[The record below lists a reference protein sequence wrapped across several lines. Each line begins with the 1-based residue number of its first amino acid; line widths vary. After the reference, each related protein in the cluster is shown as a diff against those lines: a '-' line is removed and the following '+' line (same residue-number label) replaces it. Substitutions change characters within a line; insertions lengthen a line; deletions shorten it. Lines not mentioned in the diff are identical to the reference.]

1 LLPLVPDPRTPT
13 PTLAPAAFAAE
24 FDREARAR
32 GFRADL
38 LGEIAG
44 VPLHAY
50 VRPAPAARAKLYLSS
65 GVHGDEPA
73 PPQALLELLRR
84 DVFDNHAEWYLVPLL
99 NPTGFVASTRE
110 NAGGVDLNRDYRHPR
125 SAEILAH
132 TRWLAKQPR
141 FDVTFC
147 LHEDYEAAG
156 FYLYE
161 VSAGGLPS
169 LADVMLAAAAVQ
181 SPIEQATLIDGREAS
196 GPGLIRPAID
206 PVLNEAWPEAIFLR
220 EHHTRLSYTLETAS
234 AQPISQ
240 RVATLVAAIS
250 AGLTVARV
258 KNAHLPD
265 LPPQALNTGASKEPR
280 PHP

>member
-1 LLPLVPDPRTPT
+1 MPDPRTAT
-13 PTLAPAAFAAE
+13 PVLNPAAFAAE

-32 GFRADL
+32 GFRADFL
-38 LGEIAG
+38 AEIAG

-50 VRPAPAARAKLYLSS
+50 VRPAPAAHPKLYLSS

-84 DVFDNHAEWYLVPLL
+84 DVFDDRAEWYLVPML
-99 NPTGFVASTRE
+99 NPTGFIARTRE
-110 NAGGVDLNRDYRHPR
+110 NSEGIDLNRDYREPR

-161 VSAGGLPS
+161 VNTRELPS
-169 LADVMLAAAAVQ
+169 LAATMLAAAAVH
-181 SPIEQATLIDGREAS
+181 SPIEQATVIDGREAS
-196 GPGLIRPAID
+196 GPGLIRPSID
-206 PVLNEAWPEAIFLR
+206 PILREGWPEALFLR
-220 EHHTRLSYTLETAS
+220 EHHTHLGYTLETAS
-234 AQPISQ
+234 AQPITQ
-240 RVATLVAAIS
+240 RVATTFAAIS
-250 AGLTVARV
+250 A
-258 KNAHLPD
+258 
-265 LPPQALNTGASKEPR
+265 ALSR
-280 PHP
+280 LLH